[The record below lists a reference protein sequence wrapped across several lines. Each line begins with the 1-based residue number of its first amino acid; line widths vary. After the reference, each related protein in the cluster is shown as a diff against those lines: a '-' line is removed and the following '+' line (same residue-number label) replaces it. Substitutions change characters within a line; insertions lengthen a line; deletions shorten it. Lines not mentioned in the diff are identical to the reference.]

1 MINFAVIDLGSNS
14 VRMTIT
20 QIKKDA
26 SIEVTHQLKEM
37 VRLSEN
43 MGPKKILQA
52 EPIER
57 TLNALKE
64 FKKIYA
70 ALPNVHIEALAT
82 AAVRQ
87 AVNQADFLKLV
98 KKEIGLN
105 FQVITGRREAYL
117 DFLGVTKTLAVGDNC
132 LIIDTGGASTELIL
146 VKDQQVRK
154 LISLPFG
161 SVTISQTFNLND
173 EIKASDLFLAMT
185 AIEKELT
192 DVNWLFEAHK
202 SKLVVLGGSNRT
214 LAKIARRKLNLD
226 PLPDLHGFKLPSQNA
241 FEIFAN
247 LVDRDRKER
256 EKISGLSK
264 VRADVIV
271 GGLIPISLILR
282 TLHIPE
288 ILFSNHG
295 LREGAFFDYLETSK
309 LEVPTSSIQPP
320 WTKA

>member
-1 MINFAVIDLGSNS
+1 M
-14 VRMTIT
+14 
-20 QIKKDA
+20 
-26 SIEVTHQLKEM
+26 
-37 VRLSEN
+37 
-43 MGPKKILQA
+43 
-52 EPIER
+52 
-57 TLNALKE
+57 
-64 FKKIYA
+64 
-70 ALPNVHIEALAT
+70 
-82 AAVRQ
+82 
-87 AVNQADFLKLV
+87 KLV

-256 EKISGLSK
+256 EKIPGLSK

-320 WTKA
+320 WTKPEL